1 MDKDVIDKVERGMA
15 RKMTKR
21 SISTT
26 RLISEVAEPSSRRSS
41 LATEAQ
47 EEVESIFGGYQAIDD
62 LKELSRGPDSP
73 VKDWSLFYCGASK
86 EIERELK
93 ATKKRYGLGGFA
105 VERFDW

>member
-26 RLISEVAEPSSRRSS
+26 SLISEVAEPSSRRSS

-73 VKDWSLFYCGASK
+73 VKDWSLFYCGGSK
-86 EIERELK
+86 RIEKDLK
-93 ATKKRYGLGGFA
+93 ATKKKYGIGGLA